1 MLRLRSH
8 LLPAVRAGAASPLPA
23 ATSLH
28 RLLLLYSTSTS
39 ASPANQFVVEDYLA
53 TSCGLTPAQARRASR
68 YLPSL
73 KSNVKPDAVRAF
85 LAGIGMSKANVAT
98 ALARDPRF
106 LCSDVDKT
114 LTPRIAQLRD
124 LGLSPPQ
131 ISRLISIV
139 PDILLG
145 SSRIPR
151 LAFYLSFLGCY
162 DKVHTAIRR
171 SNLYLGQDVEGAVKP
186 NIAFLQQCGL
196 PVSEIAKLLLRVPR
210 MFILETE
217 RVKEIVLCA
226 DKLGLSRHSTLFK
239 AALESIYSTS
249 PGRISSKL
257 DFLKKALRCSEP
269 EVRTAVCKLPTILA
283 LTEDNLGHTM
293 EFLRMEVGLDTEY
306 ILRRPYMLAYS
317 LKNRLVPRHYILKVL
332 KAKGLVNE
340 DIDFYNVVQI
350 TENRFK
356 VRFVE
361 RYSEI
366 VPRLE
371 VAYAA
376 ACAGQV
382 PPEIQQ

>member
-1 MLRLRSH
+1 MLRF
-8 LLPAVRAGAASPLPA
+8 LPAVRAGAA
-23 ATSLH
+23 ATSIH
-28 RLLLLYSTSTS
+28 RLLLLYSTSTCTTS
-39 ASPANQFVVEDYLA
+39 ASPAAQFVVEDYLA
-53 TSCGLTPAQARRASR
+53 TSCGLTPEQARRASR

-85 LAGIGMSKANVAT
+85 LSGIGISKADVA
-98 ALARDPRF
+98 AAVSRDPRF
-106 LCSDVDKT
+106 LCFDVDKT

-139 PDILLG
+139 PDILFG

-171 SNLYLGQDVEGAVKP
+171 SNLYLGQDLEGAVKP

-196 PVSEIAKLLLRVPR
+196 SVSEIAKLLLRVPR
-210 MFILETE
+210 MFLLETE

-226 DKLGLSRHSTLFK
+226 DKLGLSRHSSMFK
-239 AALESIYSTS
+239 AALETIYSTS
-249 PGRISSKL
+249 PRRVSSKL
-257 DFLKKALRCSEP
+257 DFLKKALGCSEP
-269 EVRTAVCKLPTILA
+269 EVRTAVHKFPTILA
-283 LTEDNLGHTM
+283 LTEDNLSHTM
-293 EFLRMEVGLDTEY
+293 EFLRTEVGMDTED
-306 ILRRPYMLAYS
+306 ILRRPNMLAYS
-317 LKNRLVPRHYILKVL
+317 MKNRLVPRHYVLKVL
-332 KAKGLVNE
+332 KTKGLVNE
-340 DIDFYNVVQI
+340 DIDFYNVVRI

-361 RYSEI
+361 RYLEI